1 VSAAAIGWLVFAC
14 IFGGALLGMFL
25 GCKLPA
31 HHLSPESKDV
41 IKLAIALI
49 ATMGAL
55 VLSLLIASAKTAYDT
70 RSNELAT
77 MSADI
82 IVLDRLLAHYGSE
95 TKDTRAMLRRS
106 VAAGLERYWPLD
118 GAALASFKP
127 TGSPV
132 EALYESIA
140 RLSPQ
145 SATQRALQS
154 EAMSMAMTVGHT
166 RLLLFEGAG
175 SSIPYPFLAILVFW
189 LTVIFACFGLFA
201 PRNATVFAVFLVC
214 SLSVSAAIFLIVE
227 LDRSF
232 EGILQVS
239 SAPLRAALADLGR

>member
-1 VSAAAIGWLVFAC
+1 MSAAAIGWLVFAC
-14 IFGGALLGMFL
+14 VFGGALLGMFL
-25 GCKLPA
+25 GAVLPE
-31 HHLSPESKDV
+31 HHLSAESKDV
-41 IKLAIALI
+41 VKLAIAVI

-70 RSNELAT
+70 RSNQLAT

-82 IVLDRLLAHYGSE
+82 IMLDRVLAHYGPE
-95 TKDTRAMLRRS
+95 TKDTRAMLRRA
-106 VAAGLERYWPLD
+106 VAAGLERYWPSY
-118 GAALASFKP
+118 GAATAPFKP
-127 TGSPV
+127 AGSPA

-140 RLSPQ
+140 KLSPQ

-154 EAMSMAMTVGHT
+154 QAMSMAMALGHT

-189 LTVIFACFGLFA
+189 LTIIFSSFGLFA
-201 PRNATVFAVFLVC
+201 PRNGTVIAIFLVC
-214 SLSVSAAIFLIVE
+214 SVSVSAAIFLIVE

-239 SAPLRAALADLGR
+239 SAPLRAALNDLGR